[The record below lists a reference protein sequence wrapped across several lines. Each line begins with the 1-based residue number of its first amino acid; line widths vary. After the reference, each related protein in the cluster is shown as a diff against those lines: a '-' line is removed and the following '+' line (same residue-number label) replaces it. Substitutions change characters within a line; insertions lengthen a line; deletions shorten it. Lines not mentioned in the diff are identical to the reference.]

1 MSRMLEGVRVLDLT
15 RMLAGPYGS
24 LILADIGAEVI
35 KIEDPDG
42 GDPMRQMAPHFI
54 KEVSAY
60 FMAIN
65 RGKKSLCLD
74 LRDPRGKA
82 VFLELV
88 SVSDVVLDNFRPGV
102 LERLGID
109 HEPLSRVNPRII
121 SVSISAFGHTGPDR
135 LLPAFDLT
143 LQARSGGMSITGE
156 PGRPPVRAGVPIGDL
171 GGGSLAV
178 AAVCAALYERE
189 RTGRGRRVEISLVDT
204 LVSMLTYVGQYYFVS
219 GEVPEP
225 IGSAH
230 QSVVPYQAFRTRDI
244 WIVIAVFTE
253 RFWAGLCEVLGR
265 RDWIDDPRFC
275 HHAERRKHREELVTM
290 IQEIFLTRSGDAWL
304 VELETKGVPCAP
316 VNTIDRV
323 FRDRQVLARNMVIE
337 WEHPVL
343 GRQRGIGDPIKTDDI
358 ERFEPPPL
366 LGEHTRSTLAGLLG
380 YDDARIEE
388 LARTGVVSWPGHT
401 SE

>member
-156 PGRPPVRAGVPIGDL
+156 PGRPPVRAGI
-171 GGGSLAV
+171 
-178 AAVCAALYERE
+178 
-189 RTGRGRRVEISLVDT
+189 
-204 LVSMLTYVGQYYFVS
+204 
-219 GEVPEP
+219 
-225 IGSAH
+225 
-230 QSVVPYQAFRTRDI
+230 RTRK
-244 WIVIAVFTE
+244 E
-253 RFWAGLCEVLGR
+253 
-265 RDWIDDPRFC
+265 
-275 HHAERRKHREELVTM
+275 
-290 IQEIFLTRSGDAWL
+290 Q
-304 VELETKGVPCAP
+304 
-316 VNTIDRV
+316 
-323 FRDRQVLARNMVIE
+323 
-337 WEHPVL
+337 
-343 GRQRGIGDPIKTDDI
+343 
-358 ERFEPPPL
+358 
-366 LGEHTRSTLAGLLG
+366 
-380 YDDARIEE
+380 
-388 LARTGVVSWPGHT
+388 
-401 SE
+401 